1 MSKLSEAIDKA
12 KREGQ
17 QDPSPFASS
26 TETPSSLGAESA
38 TVVPLRS
45 RRPIQRDEPTD
56 EPPVTAL
63 PRPPDRHLSPEE
75 HLVSL
80 TTPHSVEAE
89 QFRALRHLIEQ
100 AKLEANV
107 QLVAV
112 TSAAQGDGKSL
123 VAANLAGSLAQNP
136 EARVLLIDADLRA
149 PSLHSLLGLKGSQR
163 GVAELVHNPDTAL
176 DDVLVARSKYN
187 LYVLPAGTE
196 RGVPYEV
203 LKSQKFQSA
212 LAETR
217 ARFDYVIVD
226 TPPVTMFPDTRLLED
241 HVDGFLLVVGAHK
254 TPRKLVEEAASMFE
268 EEKLLGCVFNGEMEA
283 KSYRSASGYGRGTGR
298 KRSWWRVWRR

>member
-1 MSKLSEAIDKA
+1 VSKLSEAIDKA

-17 QDPSPFASS
+17 QDTASFAPVKEASPGH
-26 TETPSSLGAESA
+26 GAENA
-38 TVVPLRS
+38 TIVPLRS
-45 RRPIQRDEPTD
+45 RRPFRRDEPTAA
-56 EPPVTAL
+56 PPVMDL
-63 PRPPDRHLSPEE
+63 PKPPDRHLSPEE

-80 TTPHSVEAE
+80 TNPHSVEAE
-89 QFRALRHLIEQ
+89 QFRALRHLLEQ

-112 TSAAQGDGKSL
+112 TSAAQGDGKSM

-136 EARVLLIDADLRA
+136 DARVLLIDADLRA
-149 PSLHSLLGLKGSQR
+149 PSIHTLVGLKGSQR
-163 GVAELVHNPDTAL
+163 GVAELVHNLDATL
-176 DDVLVARSKYN
+176 DDLLVVRSKYN

-203 LKSQKFQSA
+203 LKSQKFQST

-217 ARFDYVIVD
+217 ARFDYVILD
-226 TPPVTMFPDTRLLED
+226 TPPVTTFPDTRLLED

-283 KSYRSASGYGRGTGR
+283 KSYRSAYAYGRGAGR
-298 KRSWWRVWRR
+298 KPSWWRVWRR